1 MTTATISEDYRIEQQ
16 KLHEN
21 PKYGVASLSFA
32 PIVRSLLRLGKCA
45 SLSDYGAGKCNL
57 KKALRLRDGSGVRYQ
72 PYDPAFPE
80 YGTPQPADL
89 VTCIDVLEHI
99 EPNSL
104 DAVISELASI
114 SLKLA
119 FLTVHTGPAKK
130 VLSDG
135 RNAHLIQESTSWW
148 LGQFEPYFDVLHVQ
162 QVRKGFFVI
171 ACPRGAYR
179 SLASELDLPR
189 ISREASRLGGRRRKP
204 LSALIRKLTGA
215 TSAAIMSLGIF
226 GDDLIAVACA
236 LG

>member
-1 MTTATISEDYRIEQQ
+1 MTTATISDEYRAEQQ

-32 PIVRSLLRLGKCA
+32 PVVQSLLRLGKCT

-57 KKALRLRDGSGVRYQ
+57 KKALRLREDGRVQYQ

-80 YGTPQPADL
+80 YGSPRPADL

-99 EPNSL
+99 EPQSL
-104 DAVISELASI
+104 DAVISEISSI
-114 SLKLA
+114 SQKLA

-130 VLSDG
+130 MLTDG

-148 LGQFEPYFDVLHVQ
+148 LGQFEPHFDILHVQ

-171 ACPRGAYR
+171 ACPKGMYR
-179 SLASELDLPR
+179 TLGSDLDLPA
-189 ISREASRLGGRRRKP
+189 ISKAAARRGGRKRNGFR
-204 LSALIRKLTGA
+204 AVFRALTGKA
-215 TSAAIMSLGIF
+215 
-226 GDDLIAVACA
+226 
-236 LG
+236 

>member
-1 MTTATISEDYRIEQQ
+1 MTTATISEDYRVEQQ

-57 KKALRLRDGSGVRYQ
+57 KKALRLRDGSGIRYQ
-72 PYDPAFPE
+72 PYDPAFPD

-104 DAVISELASI
+104 DAVISELSSI
-114 SLKLA
+114 SQKLA
-119 FLTVHTGPAKK
+119 FMTVHTGPAKK
-130 VLSDG
+130 VLTDG

-148 LGQFEPYFDVLHVQ
+148 LGRFEPYFDILHVQ
-162 QVRKGFFVI
+162 QVRKGFFVV
-171 ACPRGAYR
+171 ACPKGMYR
-179 SLASELDLPR
+179 ALDADLDLPA
-189 ISREASRLGGRRRKP
+189 ISKEAARRSSRKRGGLRSLFRAISIGSLAAVISAGEKP
-204 LSALIRKLTGA
+204 LGSVVSSI
-215 TSAAIMSLGIF
+215 
-226 GDDLIAVACA
+226 
-236 LG
+236 

>member
-1 MTTATISEDYRIEQQ
+1 MNSVTISEEYRAEQQ

-32 PIVRSLLRLGKCA
+32 PIVQSLLRLGKCA

-57 KKALRLRDGSGVRYQ
+57 KKALRLRDGGRVQYQ

-80 YGTPQPADL
+80 YGPPRPADL

-99 EPNSL
+99 EPVSL
-104 DAVISELASI
+104 GAVISELSSI
-114 SLKLA
+114 SRKLA

-130 VLSDG
+130 VLTDG

-148 LGQFEPYFDVLHVQ
+148 LGQFEPHFEILHVQ

-171 ACPRGAYR
+171 ACPKGMYR
-179 SLASELDLPR
+179 TLGTDLDLPA
-189 ISREASRLGGRRRKP
+189 ISKAAARKGGRKRKGFA
-204 LSALIRKLTGA
+204 ALLRALTR
-215 TSAAIMSLGIF
+215 
-226 GDDLIAVACA
+226 
-236 LG
+236 

>member
-1 MTTATISEDYRIEQQ
+1 MTVATISDSYLTEQK

-32 PIVRSLLRLGKCA
+32 PVVRSLLRLGKCE

-57 KKALRLRDGSGVRYQ
+57 KKALHLREGGKVQYQ

-80 YGTPQPADL
+80 YGTPRPADL

-99 EPNSL
+99 EPASL
-104 DAVISELASI
+104 DAVLSEISSI
-114 SLKLA
+114 SKRLA

-130 VLSDG
+130 VLTDG

-148 LGQFEPYFDVLHVQ
+148 LSRFEPFFDILHVQ

-171 ACPRGAYR
+171 ASPKGMYR
-179 SLASELDLPR
+179 ELAADLDLPA
-189 ISREASRLGGRRRKP
+189 ISKAAARRGSRKRKG
-204 LSALIRKLTGA
+204 LAALFRA
-215 TSAAIMSLGIF
+215 FS
-226 GDDLIAVACA
+226 
-236 LG
+236 

>member
-1 MTTATISEDYRIEQQ
+1 MTVATISDSYLTEQK

-32 PIVRSLLRLGKCA
+32 PVVRSLLRLGKCE

-57 KKALRLRDGSGVRYQ
+57 KKALHLRDGGKVQYQ

-80 YGTPQPADL
+80 YGTPRPADL

-99 EPNSL
+99 EPASL
-104 DAVISELASI
+104 DAVLSEISSI
-114 SLKLA
+114 SKRLA

-130 VLSDG
+130 VLTDG

-148 LGQFEPYFDVLHVQ
+148 LSRFEPFFDILHVQ

-171 ACPRGAYR
+171 ASPKGMYR
-179 SLASELDLPR
+179 ELAADLDLPA
-189 ISREASRLGGRRRKP
+189 ISKAAARRGSRKRKG
-204 LSALIRKLTGA
+204 LAALFRA
-215 TSAAIMSLGIF
+215 FS
-226 GDDLIAVACA
+226 
-236 LG
+236 

>member
-1 MTTATISEDYRIEQQ
+1 MTVATISEDYRIEQQ

-72 PYDPAFPE
+72 PYDPAFPD

-99 EPNSL
+99 EPNLL
-104 DAVISELASI
+104 DAVISEISSI
-114 SLKLA
+114 SRKLA
-119 FLTVHTGPAKK
+119 FLTVHTGAAKK

-148 LGQFEPYFDVLHVQ
+148 LDRFEPYFDILHVQ
-162 QVRKGFFVI
+162 QVRKGFFVV
-171 ACPRGAYR
+171 ACPKGMYR
-179 SLASELDLPR
+179 KLDAELDLPA
-189 ISREASRLGGRRRKP
+189 ISKEAARRSSRNRSGFRALFRA
-204 LSALIRKLTGA
+204 LSAG
-215 TSAAIMSLGIF
+215 SFAAIVSAGNEPLGSTF
-226 GDDLIAVACA
+226 SSF
-236 LG
+236 

>member
-1 MTTATISEDYRIEQQ
+1 MTTATISEDYRVEQQ

-72 PYDPAFPE
+72 PYDPAFPD

-148 LGQFEPYFDVLHVQ
+148 LDRFEPYFDILHVQ
-162 QVRKGFFVI
+162 QVRKGFFVV
-171 ACPRGAYR
+171 ACPKGMYR
-179 SLASELDLPR
+179 KLDAELDLPA
-189 ISREASRLGGRRRKP
+189 ISKEAARRSSRKRSGFRALFRA
-204 LSALIRKLTGA
+204 LSAGSFA
-215 TSAAIMSLGIF
+215 AVVSAGNEPLGSTF
-226 GDDLIAVACA
+226 SSF
-236 LG
+236 

>member
-1 MTTATISEDYRIEQQ
+1 MATVISDEYRAEQQ

-32 PIVRSLLRLGKCA
+32 PVVQSLLRLGNCT

-57 KKALRLRDGSGVRYQ
+57 KKALGLREGGRVNYH

-80 YGTPQPADL
+80 YGSPQPADL

-99 EPNSL
+99 EPESL
-104 DAVISELASI
+104 DAVISEISSI
-114 SLKLA
+114 SQKLA

-130 VLSDG
+130 VLTDG

-148 LGQFEPYFDVLHVQ
+148 LGRMEPHFDILHVQ

-171 ACPRGAYR
+171 ACPKGTYKILGA
-179 SLASELDLPR
+179 ELDLPA
-189 ISREASRLGGRRRKP
+189 ISKAAARRGGRIRKP
-204 LSALIRKLTGA
+204 LGKLFRRL
-215 TSAAIMSLGIF
+215 AA
-226 GDDLIAVACA
+226 A
-236 LG
+236 